1 LWRRIR
7 EEDPTSFYA
16 FAAARRLGEG
26 NWSPFSG
33 VSAPSAEPAL
43 HAVLGRALRLEE
55 LDLDHEARLEFAHFE
70 QLARGADSLTLGAAA
85 QQLVTAGRPY
95 RAIPLAAA
103 AVPRAAGAAREETYR
118 ALYPAPFLTV
128 IVAESRRNELDPAL
142 FAALI
147 RQESWYNP
155 RATSGAGAR
164 GYAQVM
170 PSVGRAVARS
180 LDFPHWDPALLYE
193 PEASITLGAR
203 HLAASL
209 RRYRDEPRALA
220 AYNAGQ
226 SRVRRWDRKLGVED
240 VEVFIE
246 RIPFVETRDYV
257 RIVLRNRELYRA
269 LYPVLHQE

>member
-1 LWRRIR
+1 M
-7 EEDPTSFYA
+7 TFATFTFYA
-16 FAAARRLGEG
+16 FAATRRLGEA
-26 NWSPFSG
+26 NWSPFIG
-33 VSAPSAEPAL
+33 ASAPLAEPAL

-70 QLARGADSLTLGAAA
+70 QLARGADSLTLEAAA
-85 QQLVTAGRPY
+85 RQLVAAGRPY

-103 AVPRAAGAAREETYR
+103 ALPRAAGAARVEAYR
-118 ALYPAPFLTV
+118 ALYPLPLLTV
-128 IVAESRRNELDPAL
+128 IAAESRRNELDPAL

-180 LDFPHWDPALLYE
+180 LGFPLWDPALLYE

-203 HLAASL
+203 RHDKMARGRL
-209 RRYRDEPRALA
+209 
-220 AYNAGQ
+220 N
-226 SRVRRWDRKLGVED
+226 
-240 VEVFIE
+240 
-246 RIPFVETRDYV
+246 
-257 RIVLRNRELYRA
+257 
-269 LYPVLHQE
+269 